1 MLQFTIIT
9 NLNRLR
15 IGLIFLSFNSL
26 TLHIKHNKLSLK
38 ITKND
43 VFLQKKCVFLRH
55 SLHFS
60 HISSFHDFFP
70 IVEYFFLQFSN
81 PVREVVFHFCAII
94 AVKRILKPKVASV
107 IPVADQNISYEI
119 FFHIVVTNFKI
130 AVQENTILH
139 FNQFVQIFDN

>member
-43 VFLQKKCVFLRH
+43 VFLQKKVCFLVLFSFSQH
-55 SLHFS
+55 NKPHFANS
-60 HISSFHDFFP
+60 
-70 IVEYFFLQFSN
+70 E
-81 PVREVVFHFCAII
+81 I
-94 AVKRILKPKVASV
+94 ATRGVNGV
-107 IPVADQNISYEI
+107 
-119 FFHIVVTNFKI
+119 
-130 AVQENTILH
+130 
-139 FNQFVQIFDN
+139 

>member
-43 VFLQKKCVFLRH
+43 VFLQKKCVFFA
-55 SLHFS
+55 SFTSFFS
-60 HISSFHDFFP
+60 HK
-70 IVEYFFLQFSN
+70 FLQQFLPN
-81 PVREVVFHFCAII
+81 CVVSLL
-94 AVKRILKPKVASV
+94 AV
-107 IPVADQNISYEI
+107 
-119 FFHIVVTNFKI
+119 
-130 AVQENTILH
+130 
-139 FNQFVQIFDN
+139 